1 MEFDSVRKM
10 RFLTVSL
17 FLGIAILTHRNYLC
31 TRFNE
36 KIMKKFCG
44 IIAVATIIPLCS
56 FAQEANEKG
65 VDATTGA
72 TRQDRSSRLTIG
84 GYGEA
89 VLTRNF
95 YSQSFNRYK
104 KPESYKDDK
113 SHGRFD
119 LPHVCVNIGYD
130 FGKGWTMGSEIE
142 FEHGGNG
149 TAVEIEAEEAGEYE
163 AEVEKGGEV
172 NIEQFWI
179 NKAFIDGKLNIKAGE
194 IIVPVGY
201 SNAYHEPNQ
210 FFTVY
215 RPEGEATIMPNTW
228 HQIGLSFWGR
238 LKEWRYEAQLLSGL
252 NSESFTAESF
262 VHYGATSPY
271 EFKVANNYAGAMRI
285 DNYSVKG
292 LRVGLSGYY
301 GYTFRNTL
309 RTPGTK
315 YDDVTGA
322 LGIVAL
328 DFTLNRWNWIVRGNV
343 DYAHF
348 SDADEISAYNQANW
362 THHKYQDGN
371 PHHYSNI
378 GCNALAYA
386 IEAGYNVFSQI
397 PKLKDEK
404 FYAFGRFEH
413 YNTMASGTYAPQYKY
428 TKKYRCVFGLNYSPV
443 KQITIKGEYSYRFFE
458 KPNNN
463 GLDSDSPLYIQ
474 PYSNEPSVSL
484 GVTYC
489 GWFL

>member
-1 MEFDSVRKM
+1 MM
-10 RFLTVSL
+10 TV
-17 FLGIAILTHRNYLC
+17 Y
-31 TRFNE
+31 
-36 KIMKKFCG
+36 
-44 IIAVATIIPLCS
+44 AT
-56 FAQEANEKG
+56 AQEENRN
-65 VDATTGA
+65 VDGITGA
-72 TRQDRSSRLTIG
+72 TRQAAPGRLTIG

-89 VLTRNF
+89 VMTRNF

-104 KPESYKDDK
+104 KPENYKDDG

-119 LPHVCVNIGYD
+119 LPHVCLNIGFD

-179 NKAFIDGKLNIKAGE
+179 NKEFLQGRFNVKAGE

-201 SNAYHEPNQ
+201 SNAHHEPNQ

-228 HQIGLSFWGR
+228 HQVGVSLWGR
-238 LKEWRYEAQLLSGL
+238 LKGWRYEAQFLSGL
-252 NSESFTAESF
+252 NSESFTAENF
-262 VHYGATSPY
+262 VHYGAMSPY
-271 EFKVANNYAGAMRI
+271 EFKVANNYAGAARV
-285 DNYSVKG
+285 DYYANPRLTRQEPW

-309 RTPGTK
+309 RTPGAK
-315 YDDVTGA
+315 YDDVTGT

-328 DFTLNRWNWIVRGNV
+328 DFTLNRWNWIVRGNI

-348 SDADEISAYNQANW
+348 SDADAISAYNQANW

-378 GCNALAYA
+378 GSHAVAYA
-386 IEAGYNVFSQI
+386 VEAGYNVFSQI
-397 PKLKDEK
+397 PRLKDEK
-404 FYAFGRFEH
+404 LWVFGRFEH
-413 YNTMASGTYAPQYKY
+413 YNTMASGTYKEMYKY
-428 TKKYRCVFGLNYSPV
+428 TKKYRAVMGVNYQPV
-443 KQITIKGEYSYRFFE
+443 KQMTIKGEYSYRFFE
-458 KPNNN
+458 KPDNN
-463 GLDSDSPLYIQ
+463 GLASDSPLHKQ
-474 PYSNEPSVSL
+474 PYNNEPSVSI
-484 GVTYC
+484 GVTYT
-489 GWFL
+489 GWFM

>member
-1 MEFDSVRKM
+1 MKTIFLGLLAMMS
-10 RFLTVSL
+10 LTV
-17 FLGIAILTHRNYLC
+17 
-31 TRFNE
+31 
-36 KIMKKFCG
+36 
-44 IIAVATIIPLCS
+44 V
-56 FAQEANEKG
+56 AQEAD

-72 TRQDRSSRLTIG
+72 TRQVRNTEKTENASSHLRIG

-89 VLTRNF
+89 VMTRNF
-95 YSQSFNRYK
+95 YSQSFNKYK
-104 KPESYKDDK
+104 KPENYKDDA

-119 LPHVCVNIGYD
+119 LPHVCLNIGYD
-130 FGKGWTMGSEIE
+130 FGNGWTMGSEIE

-179 NKAFIDGKLNIKAGE
+179 NKEFLKGKLNVKAGE

-215 RPEGEATIMPNTW
+215 RPEGETTIMPNTW
-228 HQIGLSFWGR
+228 HQVGMSVWGR
-238 LKEWRYEAQLLSGL
+238 LKDWRYEVQLLSGL
-252 NSESFTAESF
+252 NSESFTAEDF

-271 EFKVANNYAGAMRI
+271 EFKVANNYAGAARV
-285 DNYSVKG
+285 DYYLSESRQTHW

-309 RTPGTK
+309 RTPGAK

-322 LGIVAL
+322 LGIIAA
-328 DFTLNRWNWIVRGNV
+328 DFTLKRWNWIVRGNI

-348 SDADEISAYNQANW
+348 ADADAISAYNQANW

-378 GCNALAYA
+378 GSNALAYA
-386 IEAGYNVFSQI
+386 IEAGYNVFSRV
-397 PKLKDEK
+397 PKLHQQNQKLWV
-404 FYAFGRFEH
+404 FGRFEH
-413 YNTMASGTYAPQYKY
+413 YNTMASGTYESMYKY
-428 TKKYRCVFGLNYSPV
+428 TKKYRCVFGVNYQPV
-443 KQITIKGEYSYRFFE
+443 RQITIKGEYSYRYFE

-463 GLDSDSPLYIQ
+463 GLASDSPLYKQ
-474 PYSNEPSVSL
+474 PYNNEPSVSL
-484 GVTYC
+484 GVTYT

>member
-1 MEFDSVRKM
+1 MKESILTAL
-10 RFLTVSL
+10 LTVMSL
-17 FLGIAILTHRNYLC
+17 GVMAQTTRNEEGG
-31 TRFNE
+31 TRNVE
-36 KIMKKFCG
+36 
-44 IIAVATIIPLCS
+44 
-56 FAQEANEKG
+56 
-65 VDATTGA
+65 VDGMTGA
-72 TRQDRSSRLTIG
+72 TRQAAVSRLTLG

-89 VLTRNF
+89 VMTRNF

-104 KPESYKDDK
+104 KPENYRDDA

-119 LPHVCVNIGYD
+119 LPHVCLNLGYD

-179 NKAFIDGKLNIKAGE
+179 NKAFADGKFNVKAGE

-228 HQIGLSFWGR
+228 HQVGLSLWGR
-238 LKEWRYEAQLLSGL
+238 LKNWRYEAQLLSGL
-252 NSESFTAESF
+252 NSESFTAENF

-271 EFKVANNYAGAMRI
+271 EFKVANNYAGAARV
-285 DNYSVKG
+285 DYFANPRLTPQAPW

-309 RTPGTK
+309 RTPGSK
-315 YDDVTGA
+315 YDGVTGA

-328 DFTLNRWNWIVRGNV
+328 DFTLNRWNWIVRGNI

-378 GCNALAYA
+378 GSHALAYS
-386 IEAGYNVFSQI
+386 IEAGYGLTPSPSPNGEGSGRVI
-397 PKLKDEK
+397 V
-404 FYAFGRFEH
+404 FGRFEH
-413 YNTMASGTYAPQYKY
+413 YNTMASGTYASMYKY
-428 TKKYRCVFGLNYSPV
+428 TKKYRTAFGVNYQPV

-458 KPNNN
+458 KPDNN
-463 GLDSDSPLYIQ
+463 GLASDSPLYKQ
-474 PYSNEPSVSL
+474 PYNNEPSVSI
-484 GVTYC
+484 GVTYT

>member
-1 MEFDSVRKM
+1 MKRLLSVIVFAAM
-10 RFLTVSL
+10 
-17 FLGIAILTHRNYLC
+17 
-31 TRFNE
+31 
-36 KIMKKFCG
+36 
-44 IIAVATIIPLCS
+44 IPLCAT
-56 FAQEANEKG
+56 AQETE
-65 VDATTGA
+65 VDAITGA
-72 TRQDRSSRLTIG
+72 TQQVDKTEKKKDALSRLHIG

-89 VLTRNF
+89 VMTRNF

-104 KPESYKDDK
+104 KPENYANDK

-119 LPHVCVNIGYD
+119 LPHVCLNIGYD
-130 FGKGWTMGSEIE
+130 FGKGWSVGSEIE

-179 NKAFIDGKLNIKAGE
+179 NKAFVDGKFNIKAGE

-228 HQIGLSFWGR
+228 HQLGLSLWGR
-238 LKEWRYEAQLLSGL
+238 LKDWRYEAQFLSGL
-252 NSESFTAESF
+252 NSESFTAENF

-271 EFKVANNYAGAMRI
+271 EFKVANNYAGAVRI

-292 LRVGLSGYY
+292 LRIGLSGYY

-309 RTPGTK
+309 RTPGAK

-328 DFTLNRWNWIVRGNV
+328 DFSLNRWNWIVRGNI

-378 GCNALAYA
+378 GSNALAYA

-397 PKLKDEK
+397 PKLKKEDAK
-404 FYAFGRFEH
+404 LFVFGRFEH
-413 YNTMASGTYAPQYKY
+413 YNTMASGTYESMYKY
-428 TKKYRCVFGLNYSPV
+428 TKKYRCAFGVNYSPI

-463 GLDSDSPLYIQ
+463 GLASDSPLYKQ
-474 PYSNEPSVSL
+474 PYNNEPSVSV
-484 GVTYC
+484 GVTYT

>member
-1 MEFDSVRKM
+1 MNRLFSVM
-10 RFLTVSL
+10 AL
-17 FLGIAILTHRNYLC
+17 
-31 TRFNE
+31 
-36 KIMKKFCG
+36 
-44 IIAVATIIPLCS
+44 VALLPLNMS
-56 FAQEANEKG
+56 AQKAGEGG
-65 VDATTGA
+65 VDAITGA
-72 TRQDRSSRLTIG
+72 TCLDSKAEKQNEILSRLHIG

-89 VLTRNF
+89 VMTRNY

-104 KPESYKDDK
+104 KPENYTDDK

-119 LPHVCVNIGYD
+119 LPHVCLNINYD

-179 NKAFIDGKLNIKAGE
+179 NKEFMGGKLNIKAGE

-201 SNAYHEPNQ
+201 SNAHHEPNQ

-228 HQIGLSFWGR
+228 HQVGLSLWGR
-238 LKEWRYEAQLLSGL
+238 MRNWRYEAQLLSGL
-252 NSESFTAESF
+252 NSESFTAEDF

-271 EFKVANNYAGAMRI
+271 EFKVANNYAGAVRI

-292 LRVGLSGYY
+292 LRIGLSGYY

-309 RTPGTK
+309 RTPGSK

-328 DFTLNRWNWIVRGNV
+328 DFSMNRWNWIVRGNA

-378 GCNALAYA
+378 GSRAVAYA
-386 IEAGYNVFSQI
+386 VEAGYNVLSLIPSPSSKGEEGSKLYVFS
-397 PKLKDEK
+397 
-404 FYAFGRFEH
+404 RFEH
-413 YNTMASGTYAPQYKY
+413 YNTMASGTYESMYKY
-428 TKKYRCVFGLNYSPV
+428 TKKYRYAVGVNYSPV
-443 KQITIKGEYSYRFFE
+443 KQITIKGEYSYRYFE

-463 GLDSDSPLYIQ
+463 GLASDSPLYKQ
-474 PYSNEPSVSL
+474 PYNNEPSVSI

>member
-1 MEFDSVRKM
+1 M
-10 RFLTVSL
+10 
-17 FLGIAILTHRNYLC
+17 
-31 TRFNE
+31 
-36 KIMKKFCG
+36 
-44 IIAVATIIPLCS
+44 
-56 FAQEANEKG
+56 AQEQE

-72 TRQDRSSRLTIG
+72 TRQASKTEKLTNALSRLTIG

-89 VLTRNF
+89 VMTRNF

-104 KPESYKDDK
+104 RPELYANDK

-119 LPHVCVNIGYD
+119 LPHICLNLGYD

-179 NKAFIDGKLNIKAGE
+179 NKAFAGGKFNVKAGE

-201 SNAYHEPNQ
+201 SNAYHEPDK

-228 HQIGLSFWGR
+228 HQVGVSLWGR
-238 LKEWRYEAQLLSGL
+238 LKNWRYEAQFLSGL
-252 NSESFTAESF
+252 NSESFTAENF

-271 EFKVANNYAGAMRI
+271 EFKVANNYAGALRI

-292 LRVGLSGYY
+292 LRIGLSGYY

-309 RTPGTK
+309 RTPGSQ

-348 SDADEISAYNQANW
+348 ADADAISAYNQANW

-378 GCNALAYA
+378 GSNAVAYA
-386 IEAGYNVFSQI
+386 LEAGYNVMALLRCRQAS
-397 PKLKDEK
+397 PAEKL
-404 FYAFGRFEH
+404 FLFGRFEH
-413 YNTMASGTYAPQYKY
+413 YNTMASGTYESMYKY
-428 TKKYRCVFGLNYSPV
+428 TKKYRCAFGVNYQPV
-443 KQITIKGEYSYRFFE
+443 KQVTIKGEYSYRFFE

-463 GLDSDSPLYIQ
+463 GLTSDSPLYKQ
-474 PYSNEPSVSL
+474 PYNNEPSISL
-484 GVTYC
+484 GVTYT

>member
-1 MEFDSVRKM
+1 MNYKLIFTAVLALSSVCAM
-10 RFLTVSL
+10 
-17 FLGIAILTHRNYLC
+17 
-31 TRFNE
+31 
-36 KIMKKFCG
+36 
-44 IIAVATIIPLCS
+44 
-56 FAQEANEKG
+56 AQETGDKS
-65 VDATTGA
+65 VDAVTGA
-72 TRQDRSSRLTIG
+72 SQQAKKTDKWKNALSRLSLG

-89 VLTRNF
+89 VMTRNF

-104 KPESYKDDK
+104 KPENYADDK

-119 LPHVCVNIGYD
+119 LPHICLNIGYD

-142 FEHGGNG
+142 FEHGGTG
-149 TAVEIEAEEAGEYE
+149 SAVEIEAEEAGEYE
-163 AEVEKGGEV
+163 AAVEKGGEV

-179 NKAFIDGKLNIKAGE
+179 NKAFWSGKLNIKAGE

-228 HQIGLSFWGR
+228 HQMGLSLWGR
-238 LKEWRYEAQLLSGL
+238 MKDWRYEAQLLSGL
-252 NSESFTAESF
+252 NSESFTAENF
-262 VHYGATSPY
+262 AHYGATSPY
-271 EFKVANNYAGAMRI
+271 EFKVANNYAGAVRI

-292 LRVGLSGYY
+292 LRIGLSGYY

-309 RTPGTK
+309 RTPGK
-315 YDDVTGA
+315 QYDGVTGA

-328 DFTLNRWNWIVRGNV
+328 DFSLKRWNWIVRGNI

-371 PHHYSNI
+371 PHHYTNI
-378 GCNALAYA
+378 GSSALAYA
-386 IEAGYNVFSQI
+386 IEAGYDVFSQI
-397 PKLKDEK
+397 HKLKEHHK
-404 FYAFGRFEH
+404 LFAFGRFEH
-413 YNTMASGTYAPQYKY
+413 YNTMASGTYKSMYKY
-428 TKKYRCVFGLNYSPV
+428 TKKYRCAFGVNYSPV
-443 KQITIKGEYSYRFFE
+443 KQVTIKAEYSYRFFE

-463 GLDSDSPLYIQ
+463 GLTSDSPLYKQ
-474 PYSNEPSVSL
+474 PYNNEPSISL

>member
-1 MEFDSVRKM
+1 MKTAMLIVV
-10 RFLTVSL
+10 L
-17 FLGIAILTHRNYLC
+17 AILACPAN
-31 TRFNE
+31 
-36 KIMKKFCG
+36 
-44 IIAVATIIPLCS
+44 
-56 FAQEANEKG
+56 AQENVDG
-65 VDATTGA
+65 VTGA
-72 TRQDRSSRLTIG
+72 TRQEKKTEKQNDVLSRLHIG

-89 VLTRNF
+89 VMTRNF

-104 KPESYKDDK
+104 KPENYADDK

-119 LPHVCVNIGYD
+119 LPHVCLNLGYD
-130 FGKGWTMGSEIE
+130 FGKGWTMGTEVE

-179 NKAFIDGKLNIKAGE
+179 NKEFWNGKFNIKAGE

-201 SNAYHEPNQ
+201 SNAHHEPDE

-228 HQIGLSFWGR
+228 HQVGLSLWGR
-238 LKEWRYEAQLLSGL
+238 LKNWRYEAQLLSGL
-252 NSESFTAESF
+252 NSESFTAENF

-271 EFKVANNYAGAMRI
+271 EFKVANNYAGVLRI
-285 DNYSVKG
+285 DNNSLRG
-292 LRVGLSGYY
+292 LRIGLSGYY

-309 RTPGTK
+309 RTPGSK

-328 DFTLNRWNWIVRGNV
+328 DFSLHRWNWIVRGNV

-378 GCNALAYA
+378 GSNAVAYA

-397 PKLKDEK
+397 PKLRQENEK
-404 FYAFGRFEH
+404 LFVFGRFEH
-413 YNTMASGTYAPQYKY
+413 YNSMASGTYESMYKY
-428 TKKYRCVFGLNYSPV
+428 TKKYRCAVGVNYSPV
-443 KQITIKGEYSYRFFE
+443 KQVNIKGEYSYRFFE

-463 GLDSDSPLYIQ
+463 GLDADSPLYKQ
-474 PYSNEPSVSL
+474 PYNNEPSISL
-484 GVTYC
+484 GITYS
-489 GWFL
+489 GTFM

>member
-1 MEFDSVRKM
+1 MKA
-10 RFLTVSL
+10 
-17 FLGIAILTHRNYLC
+17 AIL
-31 TRFNE
+31 
-36 KIMKKFCG
+36 
-44 IIAVATIIPLCS
+44 ATVLTLSSLCS
-56 FAQEANEKG
+56 RAQD

-72 TRQDRSSRLTIG
+72 TRQATSSRLTIG

-89 VLTRNF
+89 VMTRNF

-104 KPESYKDDK
+104 SPENYADDK

-119 LPHVCVNIGYD
+119 LPHVCVNLGYD

-179 NKAFIDGKLNIKAGE
+179 NKEFMGGKLNIKAGE

-201 SNAYHEPNQ
+201 SNAHHEPNQ

-228 HQIGLSFWGR
+228 HQVGLSLWGK
-238 LKEWRYEAQLLSGL
+238 LKNWRYEAQLLSGL
-252 NSESFTAESF
+252 NSESFTAENF

-285 DNYSVKG
+285 DYYATSGNRRAQW

-309 RTPGTK
+309 RTPGNK

-328 DFTLNRWNWIVRGNV
+328 DFSLNRWNWIVRGNV

-378 GCNALAYA
+378 GSHAVAYA
-386 IEAGYNVFSQI
+386 IEAGYNVLAGLALMNKGKS
-397 PKLKDEK
+397 KKVDEK
-404 FYAFGRFEH
+404 CFVFGRFEH
-413 YNTMASGTYAPQYKY
+413 YNTMASGTYASMYKY
-428 TKKYRCVFGLNYSPV
+428 TKKYRMAFGVNYQPV
-443 KQITIKGEYSYRFFE
+443 KQVTIKGEYSYRFFE
-458 KPNNN
+458 KPDNH
-463 GLDSDSPLYIQ
+463 GLNSDSPLYKA
-474 PYSNEPSVSL
+474 PYNNEPSISI
-484 GVTYC
+484 GVTYT
-489 GWFL
+489 GWLM

>member
-1 MEFDSVRKM
+1 M
-10 RFLTVSL
+10 
-17 FLGIAILTHRNYLC
+17 
-31 TRFNE
+31 
-36 KIMKKFCG
+36 
-44 IIAVATIIPLCS
+44 
-56 FAQEANEKG
+56 AQETD

-72 TRQDRSSRLTIG
+72 TRQVTKKDKVTDALSRLHIG

-104 KPESYKDDK
+104 APENYANDK

-119 LPHVCVNIGYD
+119 LPHICLNIGYD

-179 NKAFIDGKLNIKAGE
+179 NKEFAGGQLNVKVGE

-228 HQIGLSFWGR
+228 HQVGVSLWGR
-238 LKEWRYEAQLLSGL
+238 LKNWRYEAQFLSGL
-252 NSESFTAESF
+252 NSESFTAENF

-271 EFKVANNYAGAMRI
+271 EFKVANNYAGALRI

-292 LRVGLSGYY
+292 LRIGLSGYY

-309 RTPGTK
+309 RTPGSQ

-348 SDADEISAYNQANW
+348 ADADAISAYNQANW

-378 GCNALAYA
+378 GSNAVAYA
-386 IEAGYNVFSQI
+386 LEAGYNVMALLRCRQAS
-397 PKLKDEK
+397 PAEKL
-404 FYAFGRFEH
+404 FLFGRFEH
-413 YNTMASGTYAPQYKY
+413 YNTMASGTYESMYKY
-428 TKKYRCVFGLNYSPV
+428 TKKYRCVFGVNYQPV
-443 KQITIKGEYSYRFFE
+443 KQVTIKGEYSYRFFE

-463 GLDSDSPLYIQ
+463 GLTSDSPLYKQ
-474 PYSNEPSVSL
+474 PYNNEPSISL
-484 GVTYC
+484 GVTYT

>member
-1 MEFDSVRKM
+1 M

-238 LKEWRYEAQLLSGL
+238 LKEWRYEAQVLSGL

-474 PYSNEPSVSL
+474 PYNNEPSVSL

>member
-1 MEFDSVRKM
+1 LHPEIINHYTLLLKKM
-10 RFLTVSL
+10 KT
-17 FLGIAILTHRNYLC
+17 
-31 TRFNE
+31 
-36 KIMKKFCG
+36 
-44 IIAVATIIPLCS
+44 TIITAFLALS
-56 FAQEANEKG
+56 SLSVTAQDNEEKG
-65 VDATTGA
+65 LSV
-72 TRQDRSSRLTIG
+72 G

-89 VLTRNF
+89 VMTRNF

-104 KPESYKDDK
+104 KPENYVNDP

-119 LPHVCVNIGYD
+119 LPHVCLNIGYQ
-130 FGKGWTMGSEIE
+130 FGKGWSLGSEIE

-149 TAVEIEAEEAGEYE
+149 TTVEIEAEEAGEYE

-179 NKAFIDGKLNIKAGE
+179 NKVFAGGKFNIKAGE

-228 HQIGLSFWGR
+228 HQVGLSVWGR
-238 LKEWRYEAQLLSGL
+238 LKDWRYEVQLLSGL
-252 NSESFTAESF
+252 NSESFTAENF
-262 VHYGATSPY
+262 AHYGATSPY
-271 EFKVANNYAGAMRI
+271 EFKVANNYAGAVRI
-285 DNYSVKG
+285 DNYSVRG
-292 LRVGLSGYY
+292 LRIGLSGYY
-301 GYTFRNTL
+301 GYSFRNTL
-309 RTPGTK
+309 RTPGSK

-328 DFTLNRWNWIVRGNV
+328 DFQLKRWNWIVRGNV
-343 DYAHF
+343 DYAYF

-378 GCNALAYA
+378 GKNALAYA
-386 IEAGYNVFSQI
+386 IEAGYNI
-397 PKLKDEK
+397 LDTKGKL
-404 FYAFGRFEH
+404 FLFGRFEH
-413 YNTMASGTYAPQYKY
+413 YNTMASGTYESMYKY
-428 TKKYRCVFGLNYSPV
+428 TKKYRYAVGLNYSPV
-443 KQITIKGEYSYRFFE
+443 PEITIKGEYSYRFFE

-463 GLDSDSPLYIQ
+463 GLTSDSPLYKQ
-474 PYSNEPSVSL
+474 PYNNEPSVSV
-484 GVTYC
+484 GVTYA